1 MKLLR
6 RGVRDCTMTH
16 RFHILRTELM
26 RRLPHRRIWLKTMH
40 GAMIPLLVW
49 FIIVTPDDVV
59 PLGPRAFQFHSIL
72 ALIFVTLSLIWMAD
86 HMRRGL
92 AGRPGPKL
100 GPVARRLHWW
110 LNTAIIWGLWGVAL
124 TGFLLGLTS
133 HRLLLA
139 GGFLP
144 IAPPMNMPLAND
156 IIGKFHIY
164 EFYALGL
171 LVACHAAFH
180 IWRHVK
186 LRDNALRIM
195 APKKLHR
202 FL

>member
-1 MKLLR
+1 MI
-6 RGVRDCTMTH
+6 H
-16 RFHILRTELM
+16 PAPHIIARIYQ
-26 RRLPHRRIWLKTMH
+26 RLPHRRTWLKAMH
-40 GAMIPLLVW
+40 GMMIPLLIW
-49 FIIVTPDDVV
+49 FIFITPDDVV

-100 GPVARRLHWW
+100 GPRARILHRV

-124 TGFLLGLTS
+124 TGFLLGLTAN
-133 HRLLLA
+133 RVLKA

-144 IAPPMNMPLAND
+144 IAPPLDMPELNHF
-156 IIGKFHIY
+156 IGKFHIY
-164 EFYALGL
+164 EFYILGVI
-171 LVACHAAFH
+171 VACHACFH
-180 IWRHVK
+180 IWRHLR

-195 APKKLHR
+195 APKVLHR